1 MQIPSDERDGP
12 ERWPLVT
19 LAPTRLLAWPRW
31 ERPDALERLVAVLE
45 PAIRDGFAAVVL
57 RFDPEED
64 GLHLDSDT
72 ALERFFAACAD
83 AFGDPSAIEALVVDV
98 PLVRGELRSLAAAVD
113 GLVDVGDRDALE
125 LARIGLAPLRTAAE
139 VATWRTRHGEPGS
152 LAPCLRAALCELVE
166 GTALWLGG
174 PDERTA
180 RDLAASLE
188 GVIGDDAR
196 LVVAAPG
203 RAAREARG
211 VLLSSSLAPVIDWID
226 LDAVSLARAWT
237 EPLELLVLDG
247 SRGLPPLRRAL
258 DAWRSHLALG
268 ANVAL
273 VNDGG
278 EGRELL
284 LTEGLRLRSTD
295 RGAAVFAAP
304 ERPDARLA
312 R

>member
-1 MQIPSDERDGP
+1 MQIPSDEHDGP
-12 ERWPLVT
+12 GRWPLAT
-19 LAPTRLLAWPRW
+19 LASARLLAWPRW
-31 ERPDALERLVAVLE
+31 ERPDALARLVATLE
-45 PAIRDGFAAVVL
+45 PAIHDGFAAIAL
-57 RFDPEED
+57 RFDPDED

-83 AFGDPSAIEALVVDV
+83 VFGDPAAIEAVLVDV

-125 LARIGLAPLRTAAE
+125 LARIGLAPLRTPADVAA
-139 VATWRTRHGEPGS
+139 WRVKHAEPTS
-152 LAPCLRAALCELVE
+152 LAPCLRAAFCELVE

-180 RDLAASLE
+180 RDLAANLE
-188 GVIGDDAR
+188 GVFGEDAR

-203 RAAREARG
+203 RAAREARS
-211 VLLSSSLAPVIDWID
+211 VLLTSSLASVIDWID
-226 LDAVSLARAWT
+226 LDAVALAAAWN

-258 DAWRSHLALG
+258 GVWRTHLALG

-284 LTEGLRLRSTD
+284 LAEGLRLRSTD